1 MTTYTNKKGN
11 IVMVANQ
18 PALSALNFEA
28 ARKAQNEALATVHH
42 VFDRLAAVNQNV
54 MPIEDVLMDKDRILQ
69 EAYPALN
76 EIWRTYRRLVE
87 ETKVHPV
94 ILVLNPQTGATD
106 ESVTAEDLRG
116 LSEKYKAEN
125 KPFPPVLDKM
135 LRQIYGHS

>member
-1 MTTYTNKKGN
+1 MTTYTNKNGN

-18 PALSALNFEA
+18 PALSALNFET

-125 KPFPPVLDKM
+125 KPLPPVLDKM

>member
-1 MTTYTNKKGN
+1 
-11 IVMVANQ
+11 MVANQ
-18 PALSALNFEA
+18 PALSALNFETV
-28 ARKAQNEALATVHH
+28 RKAQNEALATVHH

>member
-1 MTTYTNKKGN
+1 MTTYTNKNGN

-18 PALSALNFEA
+18 PALSALNFET

-125 KPFPPVLDKM
+125 KPLPPVLDKM
-135 LRQIYGHS
+135 LRQIY

>member
-1 MTTYTNKKGN
+1 MTTYTNKNGN

-18 PALSALNFEA
+18 PALSALNFET

>member
-1 MTTYTNKKGN
+1 
-11 IVMVANQ
+11 MVANQ

-69 EAYPALN
+69 EVYPALN

-94 ILVLNPQTGATD
+94 ILVLNPQTGATY